1 MLPASNFKRT
11 ILKIVV
17 EKCAHFPQLIN
28 QVQPAEINMFVR
40 NLFHKNHVTVST
52 ELKMWTLGRNGIF
65 ILI

>member
-17 EKCAHFPQLIN
+17 KKCAHFPQLIN
-28 QVQPAEINMFVR
+28 QVRPVEINMFVR
-40 NLFHKNHVTVST
+40 NLFHENHVTVSI
-52 ELKMWTLGRNGIF
+52 ELKVWTLGRNGIF